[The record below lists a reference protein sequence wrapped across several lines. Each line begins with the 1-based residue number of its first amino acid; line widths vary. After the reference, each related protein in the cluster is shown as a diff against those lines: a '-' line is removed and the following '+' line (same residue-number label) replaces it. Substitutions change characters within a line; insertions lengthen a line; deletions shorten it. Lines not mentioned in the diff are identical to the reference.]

1 MYIYIYITNAFDEY
15 VFSTIFF
22 LAGKRTIISDGGE
35 TFLWQL
41 EGVSKVTIDNREFRL
56 IVDDILLIP
65 FDSSYQINSSTEGIT
80 LSCKMSLRNQLRA

>member
-1 MYIYIYITNAFDEY
+1 MHLMNMCFQLYLL
-15 VFSTIFF
+15 F

-65 FDSSYQINSSTEGIT
+65 FDSSYQINSSNEGIT

>member
-1 MYIYIYITNAFDEY
+1 MHLMNMCFQLHL
-15 VFSTIFF
+15 FF

>member
-1 MYIYIYITNAFDEY
+1 M
-15 VFSTIFF
+15 FSTIFF

>member
-1 MYIYIYITNAFDEY
+1 MHLMNMCFQLY
-15 VFSTIFF
+15 FF

-65 FDSSYQINSSTEGIT
+65 FDSSYQINSSNEGIT